1 MTDIDWTEHGKEW
14 AITGYVARGCLSPA
28 GIWGQLKDKIHIV
41 EGGLEHATT
50 TNMEHWQMCI
60 QLKKTIYRRQM
71 NELFQPGVYRTAVQ
85 YEHSWFG
92 AQQQYCKKEGGQWE
106 SFGTYVPTQVKKKA
120 ENKAAR
126 KRLFNDVYDGMDY
139 EDCWENHRE
148 TMPHY
153 WRAVQEAIR
162 VYHPDVTTGS
172 FDLDDF
178 TREPITDWSK
188 SIILHGQAGIGKT
201 QYALAHFKSPLLVSD
216 KNDLGQF
223 NKKKHDGIV
232 FDDMNFNDWSREEQL
247 HIVEQEVPK
256 SIRILYGTKR
266 IPAHTKKIFTTNMQN
281 IFIIGDGAIDR
292 RCRWVMNLED
302 LRQTN

>member
-1 MTDIDWTEHGKEW
+1 MTDWTEHGREW
-14 AITGYVARGCLSPA
+14 VVTGWVDKGCLSPS
-28 GIWGQLKDKIHIV
+28 GIWEKWGSKLCIV
-41 EGGLEHATT
+41 EGGLELATT
-50 TNMEHWQMCI
+50 TKTKHWQMHL
-60 QLKKTIYRRQM
+60 QMKRSIYRRQLG
-71 NELFQPGVYRTAVQ
+71 EILTPGKYWFETQKFPWAKNTA
-85 YEHSWFG
+85 
-92 AQQQYCKKEGGQWE
+92 YCKKDGKFETFDE
-106 SFGTYVPTQVKKKA
+106 YEITQDKKKDIT
-120 ENKAAR
+120 KMAR
-126 KRLFNDVYDGMDY
+126 KRLFDDIYAGMDY

-148 TMPHY
+148 TMPQY
-153 WRAVQEAIR
+153 WRAAREAIR
-162 VYHPDVTTGS
+162 VFHPDVTTGS
-172 FDLDDF
+172 FDMDDF
-178 TREPITDWSK
+178 TRPPITDWSK
-188 SIILHGQAGIGKT
+188 SVILHGQAGIGKT

-223 NKKKHDGIV
+223 NTRKHDGIV
-232 FDDMNFNDWSREEQL
+232 FDDMTFVDWTREEQL